1 MKNLIKVLFFT
12 TFLIT
17 NIYADEILKDK
28 ILKNLRCLICQGQT
42 VYDSNADFAQ
52 IIKNVVDDKIQDGKT
67 EKEIY
72 EFLSDKY
79 GDWILLKPPL
89 QKSSYTLWFLP
100 YILFV
105 MGGIFLFF
113 LFKKPSINK
122 K

>member
-52 IIKNVVDDKIQDGKT
+52 IIKNVVDDKIQ
-67 EKEIY
+67 
-72 EFLSDKY
+72 Y
-79 GDWILLKPPL
+79 GGMDQCTINGY
-89 QKSSYTLWFLP
+89 QT
-100 YILFV
+100 FV
-105 MGGIFLFF
+105 IHVGG
-113 LFKKPSINK
+113 
-122 K
+122 